1 MFIIMQ
7 GLCLSFPHSSVG
19 KESACNVG
27 DPGLIPGSGR
37 SPGEGN
43 GNSLQYSC
51 LENPMDRGAWRA
63 TVYGVIRVG
72 HNLVT
77 KPPPRVSD
85 EWVAGKGPGEEI
97 GPRRDP
103 LLWDPQFSKRMTTD
117 PLRQAPHCPLTT
129 DILLRHP
136 PTSSWSP
143 NAWRQI
149 KNLRAS
155 YTLTLWQPWPCC
167 HFRT

>member
-1 MFIIMQ
+1 MQ

-19 KESACNVG
+19 KESACNAG

-85 EWVAGKGPGEEI
+85 E
-97 GPRRDP
+97 
-103 LLWDPQFSKRMTTD
+103 
-117 PLRQAPHCPLTT
+117 
-129 DILLRHP
+129 
-136 PTSSWSP
+136 
-143 NAWRQI
+143 
-149 KNLRAS
+149 
-155 YTLTLWQPWPCC
+155 
-167 HFRT
+167 